1 MAEILLLTY
10 HCSTFQEQLT
20 SCCRLRTTSRT
31 PPAILWPMLNYAA
44 SWTRPQGVRRGD
56 CWTPP
61 SASPV
66 CTGQHWWAK
75 ASTGMHRSAQLC
87 TSASYGDEDLLWIC
101 KGHGGPMHSIACRC
115 AYHPGIRCCQPTSLV
130 YGLYG
135 TGAGAILQSRIAR
148 LVYGAPQPRL
158 GADGSW
164 VSLFPAS
171 TTSASSSSSSS
182 SSSPHPA
189 SSAQQQQQQQQHPD
203 DYMLSS
209 SSSSSLVPSAS
220 QQTLRPPS
228 STFPTNIGG
237 PAGASDLIG
246 RSEATDVCG
255 RSDKTKC
262 MGTGGS
268 QGKSGLTDVSGPAH
282 VCGPVCCNDSDV
294 EPAEK
299 FQQSQ
304 CANGLQGVC
313 EVKAWLHSNTSM
325 HVGRNTHG
333 VVENDGSQRASGLQG
348 VCEARLHSNNT
359 GMHEAWLH
367 SNNTGMHAG
376 RSTHGAVGND
386 GGGVLGVCEAS
397 MPDGAPNGSP
407 RSQAADKPLLT
418 AASGPLLTEPKNKHV
433 QTVIVAHAT
442 LMADNSGIQAVQEP
456 TTVQRSHHS
465 EGAQRAPAV
474 ANAAP
479 AATATAATVA
489 AAPPPHPFHNQIQVL
504 RGVLKEE
511 CAQVCICAVCVV
523 CVLSP
528 AFASCLWLYFELAG
542 QWKKVR
548 KAETFVAYGHCLRC
562 QNRSMQNMKS
572 RKNEGLGE
580 NSCAQSSMQLQRWC
594 V

>member
-1 MAEILLLTY
+1 
-10 HCSTFQEQLT
+10 
-20 SCCRLRTTSRT
+20 
-31 PPAILWPMLNYAA
+31 
-44 SWTRPQGVRRGD
+44 
-56 CWTPP
+56 
-61 SASPV
+61 
-66 CTGQHWWAK
+66 
-75 ASTGMHRSAQLC
+75 
-87 TSASYGDEDLLWIC
+87 
-101 KGHGGPMHSIACRC
+101 
-115 AYHPGIRCCQPTSLV
+115 
-130 YGLYG
+130 
-135 TGAGAILQSRIAR
+135 
-148 LVYGAPQPRL
+148 
-158 GADGSW
+158 
-164 VSLFPAS
+164 
-171 TTSASSSSSSS
+171 
-182 SSSPHPA
+182 
-189 SSAQQQQQQQQHPD
+189 
-203 DYMLSS
+203 MLSS

-262 MGTGGS
+262 MGT
-268 QGKSGLTDVSGPAH
+268 
-282 VCGPVCCNDSDV
+282 
-294 EPAEK
+294 
-299 FQQSQ
+299 
-304 CANGLQGVC
+304 
-313 EVKAWLHSNTSM
+313 
-325 HVGRNTHG
+325 
-333 VVENDGSQRASGLQG
+333 
-348 VCEARLHSNNT
+348 
-359 GMHEAWLH
+359 
-367 SNNTGMHAG
+367 G

-511 CAQVCICAVCVV
+511 CAQMMRD
-523 CVLSP
+523 
-528 AFASCLWLYFELAG
+528 FF
-542 QWKKVR
+542 
-548 KAETFVAYGHCLRC
+548 KARRI
-562 QNRSMQNMKS
+562 QNEEAKRAK
-572 RKNEGLGE
+572 RVHE
-580 NSCAQSSMQLQRWC
+580 A
-594 V
+594 